1 MRTIEFLFFQRICRV
16 EGDYTVEGC
25 FDAKSFRIES
35 WVTLHLMT
43 GAGSDGEAA
52 RSLST
57 CQLSSEDDA
66 SAPPYFGK
74 RHEAYQAGATAFVVL
89 FCIVGVALW
98 GLPFYYDFMVQQFGW
113 TRAQV
118 TSGNALSKLVVGP
131 VFGFLAGW
139 AIDRFGPRRMMLIG
153 ILMAGFALVG
163 LGWTSSLSVFYLFYF
178 FNALGYVCG
187 GPLPNQVLLTRWF
200 DRSRG
205 KAMGFAYLG
214 IGLGGAT
221 VPWISHVLVQ
231 HFGWQAALRILG
243 FSIVVIS
250 IPLALLLK
258 EPPETRRT
266 GAPSKPASL
275 NAAFKQTSLYLLTL
289 GSMCSIA
296 AVSGTQQN
304 LKLLLTLDR
313 HFTQRD
319 AASVLS
325 LVLAFSIAGRLLM
338 GWLADRISKKY
349 VMLLTYFLVAA
360 GIPLLFLGTSRLVL
374 YASAAIFGIGLGGDY
389 MIIPL
394 MTAEIFGIEILGR
407 LLGVILTAG
416 GIAEA
421 GAPWLIGR
429 LRDATGSYSESCVVL
444 VAIALLGG
452 VAVLGLPA
460 RRRVA

>member
-1 MRTIEFLFFQRICRV
+1 M
-16 EGDYTVEGC
+16 
-25 FDAKSFRIES
+25 
-35 WVTLHLMT
+35 
-43 GAGSDGEAA
+43 AGPASEASAA
-52 RSLST
+52 RAASSYELSNEGG
-57 CQLSSEDDA
+57 SSAEQSAA
-66 SAPPYFGK
+66 SR
-74 RHEAYQAGATAFVVL
+74 RHSFQAAATAFVVL

-131 VFGFLAGW
+131 IFGFLAGW
-139 AIDRFGPRRMMLIG
+139 AVDRFGPRRMMMIG
-153 ILMAGFALVG
+153 ILMAGVALVG
-163 LGWTSSLSVFYLFYF
+163 LGWISSLGMFYFFYF

-214 IGLGGAT
+214 IGIGGAT

-243 FSIVVIS
+243 FSIVIVS
-250 IPLALLLK
+250 LPLAMLVK
-258 EPPETRRT
+258 EPPRTRIKS
-266 GAPSKPASL
+266 GSISSANPK
-275 NAAFKQTSLYLLTL
+275 AAFKQMSFYLLTL

-304 LKLLLTLDR
+304 MKLFLSLDR

-319 AASVLS
+319 AAGVLS

-338 GWLADRISKKY
+338 GWLADRFPKKY
-349 VMLLTYFLVAA
+349 VMLLTYMLVAA
-360 GIPLLFLGTSRLVL
+360 GIPLLFLGTTPLVL

-416 GIAEA
+416 AVA
-421 GAPWLIGR
+421 DAVAPWLIGR
-429 LRDATGSYSESCVVL
+429 LRDVTGSYSVSCVVL
-444 VAIALLGG
+444 VGMALLGG
-452 VAVLGLPA
+452 LAVLGLPG
-460 RRRVA
+460 RRAA

>member
-1 MRTIEFLFFQRICRV
+1 
-16 EGDYTVEGC
+16 
-25 FDAKSFRIES
+25 
-35 WVTLHLMT
+35 
-43 GAGSDGEAA
+43 
-52 RSLST
+52 
-57 CQLSSEDDA
+57 
-66 SAPPYFGK
+66 
-74 RHEAYQAGATAFVVL
+74 VL

-131 VFGFLAGW
+131 IFGFLAGW
-139 AIDRFGPRRMMLIG
+139 AVDRFGPRRMMIIG
-153 ILMAGFALVG
+153 ILMAGVALVG
-163 LGWTSSLSVFYLFYF
+163 LGWISSLGMFYLFYF

-187 GPLPNQVLLTRWF
+187 GPLPNQVLLTQWF

-214 IGLGGAT
+214 IGFGGAT

-243 FSIVVIS
+243 FSIVTLAL
-250 IPLALLLK
+250 PLAMLVK
-258 EPPETRRT
+258 EAPRARMKSGS
-266 GAPSKPASL
+266 GAPASPKS
-275 NAAFKQTSLYLLTL
+275 AFRQTSFYLLTV

-304 LKLLLTLDR
+304 MKLFLSLDR

-319 AASVLS
+319 AAGVLS

-338 GWLADRISKKY
+338 GWLADRFSKKY
-349 VMLLTYFLVAA
+349 VMLLTYMLVAA
-360 GIPLLFLGTSRLVL
+360 GIPLLFLGTTPLVL

-416 GIAEA
+416 AVA
-421 GAPWLIGR
+421 DAMAPWLIGR
-429 LRDATGSYSESCVVL
+429 LRDITGSYSVSCMVL
-444 VAIALLGG
+444 VAMALLGG
-452 VAVLGLPA
+452 LAVLGLPS
-460 RRRVA
+460 RRVG